1 MTTAIS
7 ALLGSGNYIARGVY
21 QHTWSAT
28 ISGRGNPLSAANLPD
43 KTVQI
48 TGPTGGTSRVILEG
62 SNGAPSTA
70 DTATWITM
78 RSVTDGAIDTTNA
91 TGGLFFQ
98 FRGNPRMIR
107 PHFDTVTTGKTLSV
121 IIVAK

>member
-1 MTTAIS
+1 MATAVA

-48 TGPTGGTSRVILEG
+48 QGPTGGTSQVILEG
-62 SNGAPSTA
+62 TNGAAAS
-70 DTATWITM
+70 TATWITM
-78 RSVTDGAIDTTNA
+78 RSVTDGAIDITNA

-98 FRGNPRMIR
+98 LRGNPRMIR
-107 PHFDTVTTGKTLSV
+107 PHFATVTTAKTLSV